1 MLEDGTHISFC
12 SDRLTIGSIPWGF
25 IRWPLNKLAVV
36 TATERGQRSCHVC
49 VLGGSCLCVQH
60 AFLGSHTALRQI
72 IWHACMRF
80 LAQLGAKDY
89 DYCMWVFAII
99 CWRWLWY
106 VTKQVIY
113 IGGAENEEGVLH
125 LTTNTPPRLISRG
138 IATLQ

>member
-36 TATERGQRSCHVC
+36 TATDRGQRSCHVC

-89 DYCMWVFAII
+89 D
-99 CWRWLWY
+99 LLLY
-106 VTKQVIY
+106 VGLCYHLLAVALVCHQTSY
-113 IGGAENEEGVLH
+113 LH
-125 LTTNTPPRLISRG
+125 RRG
-138 IATLQ
+138 